1 MKLYFVPNACSLSP
15 HIALREL
22 GLSHELERVD
32 LATKK
37 TVSGRDFL
45 AVNPKGYVPALEFD
59 NGQVLTEGV
68 AILLYLAQQAP
79 NSVPDAGSWEYIR
92 LVEALNFIST
102 EIHKGIGTLFSMEDG
117 PAKEKAKEKIQPR
130 LAYLAQQLQGKDYF
144 LGDFTLADAYLFT
157 TLRWTAFLGISLAD
171 YPVLTQYLERVAARP
186 QVAEALQVE
195 SPVAVS

>member
-1 MKLYFVPNACSLSP
+1 MKLFFVPNACSLSP

-45 AVNPKGYVPALEFD
+45 AVNPKGYVPALELD
-59 NGQVLTEGV
+59 NGQVLTEGI

-79 NSVPDAGSWEYIR
+79 NSVPNAGSWEYIR

-130 LAYLAQQLQGKDYF
+130 LAYLAQQLQGKEYF
-144 LGDFTLADAYLFT
+144 LGDFSLADAYLFT
-157 TLRWTAFLGISLAD
+157 TLRWTGFLGISLAA

-186 QVAEALQVE
+186 HVAEALQVE
-195 SPVAVS
+195 NPVAVN